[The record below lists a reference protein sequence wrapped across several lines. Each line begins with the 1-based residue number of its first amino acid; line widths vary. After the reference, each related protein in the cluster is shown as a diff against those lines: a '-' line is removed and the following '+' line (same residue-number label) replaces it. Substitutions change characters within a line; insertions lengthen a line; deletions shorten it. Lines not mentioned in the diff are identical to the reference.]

1 MEVNNF
7 NDNYG
12 LKTHDPI
19 IYYKDWIKECIIGE
33 YVEIKINIEINRVN
47 QYIILNFDNYNDK
60 IEFYIKDF
68 KIIMNY

>member
-1 MEVNNF
+1 M
-7 NDNYG
+7 
-12 LKTHDPI
+12 
-19 IYYKDWIKECIIGE
+19 IYYKDWIKECILNE
-33 YVEIKINIEINRVN
+33 YIEIKINIEINRVN